1 MPTTELFIVVAL
13 TVGATFFVVVV
24 AIGLIL
30 NKFIEL
36 KQMRSRQNLYK
47 FYASMLADLLLQPVE
62 EPRGRRKSRLFDH
75 YEKLL
80 QPVKSGLSW
89 SSIRRRQMHQEAVR
103 QVLIDFAKDLT
114 GESLER
120 LQYFFY
126 SLGFVD
132 ESIALL
138 QDRRWWIRAQ
148 AARDLGLIR
157 ARRATAALTIAL
169 EDDSEDVRT
178 LAMQSLAVLVGVEG
192 LGTILKGMRN
202 LSRWAALELSVIVRE
217 YEEKSVPF
225 LIEALTFRDQ
235 SVVLFSIE
243 MLAEIGFV
251 TAVEPLLEMARRY
264 PNVIVRAKALEALGR
279 LGDARSEGVLR
290 EALVNPYP
298 LLRSAAVRGLE
309 RIGSPASVPLLRER
323 IWNGPI
329 DERISA
335 ARAMAKSGK
344 AGLNELHA
352 LESGTDGV
360 VTGIAG
366 QVLEELG
373 EGARG

>member
-1 MPTTELFIVVAL
+1 MPNTELFIVVAL

-24 AIGLIL
+24 AIGLII

-36 KQMRSRQNLYK
+36 KQSRGRENLYK
-47 FYASMLADLLLQPVE
+47 FYSSMLADLLLQPIE
-62 EPRGRRKSRLFDH
+62 EPQGRGKKSRLFDH

-89 SSIRRRQMHQEAVR
+89 SSFRRRRMHQEAVR
-103 QVLIDFAKDLT
+103 QVLIDFATDLT

-132 ESIALL
+132 ETIDLL
-138 QDRRWWIRAQ
+138 RDRRWWVRAR
-148 AARDLGLIR
+148 AARDLRWIR
-157 ARRATAALTIAL
+157 ARRATAALTVAL

-178 LAMQSLAVLVGVEG
+178 LAMQSLVVLVGVEG
-192 LGTILKGMRN
+192 LGIILKGARN
-202 LSRWAALELSVIVRE
+202 LSRWATLELSVIVRE
-217 YEEKSVPF
+217 YEEKSIPF
-225 LIEALTFRDQ
+225 LIEALSFHDQ

-251 TAVEPLLEMARRY
+251 TAVEPLMDMAKRY
-264 PNVIVRAKALEALGR
+264 PNVIVRARALEALGR

-290 EALVNPYP
+290 EGLVNPYP
-298 LLRSAAVRGLE
+298 LLRTAAVRGLE
-309 RIGSPASVPLLRER
+309 RIGSPASIPLLRER
-323 IWNGPI
+323 IGMGSI

-344 AGLNELHA
+344 AGIKELRA
-352 LESGTDGV
+352 MVGGDDD
-360 VTGIAG
+360 IAVRIAD
-366 QVLEELG
+366 QVLEELE
-373 EGARG
+373 EGKE